1 MSEICKTSKQNEA
14 ELISVLAHFEKEI
27 PLAFEKGLASTAEL
41 TEDERANA
49 TIEMYEELKKQ
60 NRLSHYH

>member
-1 MSEICKTSKQNEA
+1 MSAICKTSKQNEA

-27 PLAFEKGLASTAEL
+27 PLAFEKGLASTSEL
-41 TEDERANA
+41 SEDERANA